1 MAPGSSIEKL
11 TLSPSLESALED
23 VAFVQ
28 ESVFEDMTLKIETL
42 SLIDALASRLSRL
55 TFETGPAHENCA
67 KAGHPSGKAG
77 WYRARAPLPGAA
89 RIAPEQY

>member
-1 MAPGSSIEKL
+1 MKITPEPLTEPGHLTDAP
-11 TLSPSLESALED
+11 
-23 VAFVQ
+23 
-28 ESVFEDMTLKIETL
+28 
-42 SLIDALASRLSRL
+42 ASRLSRL

-89 RIAPEQY
+89 RIAPERNQKPGEGTNTRESV